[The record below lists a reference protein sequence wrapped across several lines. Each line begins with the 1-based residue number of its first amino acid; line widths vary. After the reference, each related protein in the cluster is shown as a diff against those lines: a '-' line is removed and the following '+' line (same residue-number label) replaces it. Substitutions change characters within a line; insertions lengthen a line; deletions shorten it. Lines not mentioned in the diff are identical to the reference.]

1 MLFRHRDPISLLLK
15 GNSMR
20 SLTWKM
26 SGCLFAALWVCAAG
40 FPAQADDLVGLTR
53 LATYPLLV
61 GMDSDDPTV
70 PTSIQLLIG
79 LATDEQLV
87 GIDLRPATGQIYG
100 VGRNTKT
107 GTLQLYVID
116 AMTVAAMAT
125 PVGAPFTPPPLLRG
139 QPKPTEF
146 GFDFNPTIDRV
157 RLVADNDMNIVF
169 NPDTGAV
176 AMPLATNLFYATGA
190 APDTNPVPDVNA
202 GKNPNV
208 VGIAYD
214 NNDLDPAT
222 GSQQRG
228 IDTKLDVLVTVANN
242 TGRLRTIGRLGVN
255 VTAVAGY
262 DVSSTTNVKSFAVMN
277 SVGRRLQ
284 GLYAIDN
291 VTGRATLVGTPVMG
305 LFEYTGLTVLDAPV
319 APSAN

>member
-1 MLFRHRDPISLLLK
+1 
-15 GNSMR
+15 
-20 SLTWKM
+20 M
-26 SGCLFAALWVCAAG
+26 SGCLFATLLVCAAG

-53 LATYPLLV
+53 LASIPLLV

-79 LATDEQLV
+79 LATDERLV

-100 VGRNTKT
+100 VGRNTMT
-107 GTLQLYVID
+107 GTLQLYRVD
-116 AMTVAAMAT
+116 SMTVAAMAM
-125 PVGAPFTPPPLLRG
+125 PVGTPFTPPPLLRG
-139 QPKPTEF
+139 QPKPTQF

-190 APDTNPVPDVNA
+190 APDANPTRDVNV

-214 NNDLDPAT
+214 NNDLNPAT

-228 IDTKLDVLVTVANN
+228 IDTNLDVLVTVGNN
-242 TGRLRTIGRLGVN
+242 TGVLRTIGRLGVN
-255 VTAVAGY
+255 ALSMGGY
-262 DVSSTTNVKSFAVMN
+262 DVSSTSNAKSFAVM
-277 SVGRRLQ
+277 STLGRRLQ
-284 GLYAIDN
+284 GLYAIDH

-305 LFEYTGLTVLDAPV
+305 LFQFTGLTVVNPPV
-319 APSAN
+319 APPVN